1 MYVSVCKVM
10 YVSVCKHVCTG
21 ERMLACVYV
30 GVSVSVEILVGWGGG
45 GEGHYMGACVYMSA
59 EACM

>member
-1 MYVSVCKVM
+1 M

-59 EACM
+59 EVCV